1 MKTRKD
7 YHDVYLKCEGLIL
20 ADVFEKLRNNSLKNY
35 KLFPGNYL
43 SAAGLSWDA
52 MLKVTKTELGLIP
65 DPNIYMKKVKR
76 YMWKRYKWWDF
87 FIFLIDIGKPTINI

>member
-65 DPNIYMKKVKR
+65 DPNIYIMCEKGTSGG
-76 YMWKRYKWWDF
+76 
-87 FIFLIDIGKPTINI
+87 IFLYF